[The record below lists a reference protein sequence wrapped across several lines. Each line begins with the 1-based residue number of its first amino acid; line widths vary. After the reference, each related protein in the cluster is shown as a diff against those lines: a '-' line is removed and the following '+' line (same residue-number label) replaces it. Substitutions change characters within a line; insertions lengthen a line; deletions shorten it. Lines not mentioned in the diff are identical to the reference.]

1 MKFRTKVKR
10 LLKMCGHALV
20 STVHD
25 RLNHTDWQLDVVIE
39 QNNRLAET
47 QTALLEA
54 SIQLVEAA
62 GLRRYEIAVEESGY
76 ELENPEVGLM
86 GFLYTFLPC
95 RRALDVGAHV
105 GEVSERLLEAGYE
118 VYAFEPHPAVY
129 PRLVERLG
137 GRCGF
142 RAFDFAL
149 GAQEGAL
156 PLYLAEDRTSD
167 GRYGEATA
175 YASLLEHAMPPD
187 LPFTGQAP
195 VRVRTL
201 EALHAEGAVPAEIGL
216 AKIDTEGFDL
226 DVIRGMG
233 EHRYPVVC
241 AEFWD
246 RRTPF
251 GASGLRYELP
261 DLVREMRR
269 RGYGWYIV
277 IYRIWGRQGVAFYS
291 NHPRPVAA
299 SWGNVFFFRDFA
311 VFREA
316 DQWCAAMLART
327 YFRAAKGSTLS
338 EGSRNS
344 SAARSLSD
352 RLA

>member
-1 MKFRTKVKR
+1 MKIRNEIKR

-62 GLRRYEIAVEESGY
+62 GLRRYEVAIEDSSY
-76 ELENPEVGLM
+76 ELENPEAGLM
-86 GFLYTFLPC
+86 AFLYTFLPH
-95 RRALDVGAHV
+95 RRALDVGAHL
-105 GEVSERLLEAGYE
+105 GEVSDRLLEAGFD
-118 VYAFEPHPAVY
+118 VYAFEPNPAVY
-129 PRLVERLG
+129 PRLVERFS
-137 GRCGF
+137 GRAGF
-142 RAFDFAL
+142 RAFDCAL
-149 GAQEGAL
+149 GASEGL
-156 PLYLAEDRTSD
+156 MPLHLAEDRSPD

-175 YASLLEHAMPPD
+175 YASLLDHAMPPE
-187 LPFTGQAP
+187 LVFTGRVP

-201 EALHAEGAVPAEIGL
+201 EALHAEGALPAAIGL
-216 AKIDTEGFDL
+216 VKIDTEGFDL

-246 RRTPF
+246 RGTPF

-261 DLVREMRR
+261 DLVREMRG
-269 RGYGWYIV
+269 RGYGWHTV
-277 IYRIWGRQGVAFYS
+277 IYRVWGRPDIAFYS
-291 NHPRPVAA
+291 NHPRPVPA
-299 SWGNVFFFRDFA
+299 SWGNVFFFRDYT

-316 DQWCAAMLART
+316 DHWCAAMLART
-327 YFRAAKGSTLS
+327 YFRAA
-338 EGSRNS
+338 R
-344 SAARSLSD
+344 R
-352 RLA
+352 

>member
-1 MKFRTKVKR
+1 MRIRNEIKR
-10 LLKMCGHALV
+10 LLRMCGHAFV
-20 STVHD
+20 GTVHD

-62 GLRRYEIAVEESGY
+62 GIRRYEVAVEQADY

-86 GFLYTFLPC
+86 AFLYTFLPQP
-95 RRALDVGAHV
+95 RALDIGAHL
-105 GEVSERLLEAGYE
+105 GEVSERLLEAGFE
-118 VYAFEPHPAVY
+118 VCAFEPNPPIYA
-129 PRLVERLG
+129 RLQARLG
-137 GRCGF
+137 ERAGF
-142 RAFDFAL
+142 RAFDCAL
-149 GAQEGAL
+149 GAQEVTL
-156 PLYLAEDRTSD
+156 PLFVPEDRSPD
-167 GRYGEATA
+167 ARYGEASA
-175 YASLLEHAMPPD
+175 YASLVEHAMPPE
-187 LPFTGQAP
+187 LAFTGSVP

-201 EALHAEGAVPAEIGL
+201 EALHAEGALPADIGL

-246 RRTPF
+246 RGIPF
-251 GASGLRYELP
+251 GASGLRYGLE
-261 DLVREMRR
+261 DLVREMRG
-269 RGYGWYIV
+269 RGYGWHIV
-277 IYRIWGRQGVAFYS
+277 IYRVWGRPGISFYS

-299 SWGNVFFFRDFA
+299 SWGNVFFFRDFS

-316 DQWCAAMLART
+316 DQWCAAMMART
-327 YFRAAKGSTLS
+327 YFRPAGRETPNAA
-338 EGSRNS
+338 
-344 SAARSLSD
+344 D
-352 RLA
+352 RH

>member
-1 MKFRTKVKR
+1 
-10 LLKMCGHALV
+10 MCGHALV
-20 STVHD
+20 GTVHD

-62 GLRRYEIAVEESGY
+62 GLRRYEVAVEEAGY

-86 GFLYTFLPC
+86 AFLYTFLPQ

-105 GEVSERLLEAGYE
+105 GDVSQGMLEAGYE
-118 VYAFEPHPAVY
+118 VYAFEPNPAAY
-129 PRLVERLG
+129 TRLVERLG
-137 GRCGF
+137 ERAGF
-142 RAFDFAL
+142 RAFDCAL
-149 GAQEGAL
+149 GAEEATL
-156 PLYLAEDRTSD
+156 PLFVAEDRSPD
-167 GRYGEATA
+167 ARYGEATA
-175 YASLLEHAMPPD
+175 YASLVQHAMPPE
-187 LPFTGQAP
+187 LTFTGQVP

-201 EALHAEGAVPAEIGL
+201 EALHAEGAVPADVGL

-233 EHRYPVVC
+233 QHRYPVVC

-246 RRTPF
+246 RGIPF
-251 GASGLRYELP
+251 AASGLRYELS
-261 DLVREMRR
+261 DLVREMRG
-269 RGYGWYIV
+269 RGYGWHTV
-277 IYRIWGRQGVAFYS
+277 IYRIWGRPGIAFYS
-291 NHPRPVAA
+291 NHPRSVAA
-299 SWGNVFFFRDFA
+299 SWGNVFFFRDFT

-327 YFRAAKGSTLS
+327 YFRPAKPGPAS
-338 EGSRNS
+338 GGKRNS
-344 SAARSLSD
+344 
-352 RLA
+352 